1 MHLLDVL
8 GGSVRQYARRPD
20 GRLCATYRFFH
31 AAMRHP
37 WSAQKV

>member
-8 GGSVRQYARRPD
+8 GGSVGQYARRSN

-31 AAMRHP
+31 AAMPHP
-37 WSAQKV
+37 GSA